1 MMRFLTTRKGERK
14 MIKRLLKKEGK
25 KKLSSSNKVNV
36 FIERI
41 PFINR
46 DEIGYSKREE
56 HFPE

>member
-36 FIERI
+36 FIERN

-46 DEIGYSKREE
+46 NEISYFKGEE
-56 HFPE
+56 HFLE